1 MRFFLDKMDDD
12 DAPIPFVRNRQSRKS
27 RRFSKGRRVS
37 IESNSSAD
45 SISQPTSTTSSSSL
59 QFSYSVNSQSESLAI
74 KERAF
79 AKMESSVED
88 IRRVRA
94 QQLQLNSQSEPSLLK
109 IQRLSLDEIERTP
122 VRTLRQRFEELN
134 GQDQIIFKTPAYKST
149 NKAISGWRKET
160 NPSIDEAATEDE
172 LDGFSDNDGNKSD
185 TSTDLPPPIPNSSP
199 PRSTPPLPMEQST
212 LQVESTYLEAYND
225 LVDPNLLKE
234 TNAEKLDNLLVV
246 SSNIQ
251 CEIKKVAPADF
262 PRNYRSEQRRKTEII
277 GQTEQSISNKHNSF
291 HYGSPIDG
299 ENEEAILR
307 EKCDKT
313 IQPILD
319 ELIKT
324 EESYVQNLFMGISN
338 YGNIFS
344 RKDLPLGLR
353 GKKYVLIGNVEQI
366 AEFHQDEFLPM
377 LRRNKDDLTRLFDEF
392 STFIDEGC
400 FYGYVL
406 FTMNKKRSQK
416 LCELHRD
423 YFKNLQS
430 ELNDKL
436 GVNSFL
442 VQPIQRMARYPLLLQ
457 QFITTLFKHRD
468 FYFKSTIES
477 CCRLEK
483 KMRTLLTMTNESEVI
498 NDIIESN
505 DFNVTYQG
513 KFRKVSEFYVFDH
526 SLKRGYR
533 SKVFIFEKC
542 LIYTEIRDK
551 RLIFRGC
558 YPCERIGI
566 ITNKKTFTLFYQKRK
581 TQECD
586 FSADP
591 AQCEQWL
598 ELITEMISSFAKE
611 ERRKLKEKY
620 SKENDHAHRR
630 PPSLSQ
636 FRNSNR
642 FSSDS
647 GIGNMWS
654 LPKSVDDTK
663 DEEKKSTWYAV

>member
-1 MRFFLDKMDDD
+1 MDDD
-12 DAPIPFVRNRQSRKS
+12 DAPIPFIRNRQSRKS
-27 RRFSKGRRVS
+27 RRYSKGRRVS
-37 IESNSSAD
+37 IESNSSVD
-45 SISQPTSTTSSSSL
+45 SLSQPTSTSSSSL

-74 KERAF
+74 KGRALE
-79 AKMESSVED
+79 KMESPRDD
-88 IRRVRA
+88 IQRLRT
-94 QQLQLNSQSEPSLLK
+94 QQLQSNSQSEPSLLNL
-109 IQRLSLDEIERTP
+109 QRLSLDQIQRTP
-122 VRTLRQRFEELN
+122 VRALRQRFEELN
-134 GQDQIIFKTPAYKST
+134 GQEQIIFKTPTYKST
-149 NKAISGWRKET
+149 NKALSGWRQET
-160 NPSIDEAATEDE
+160 NHSIDEAATEDE
-172 LDGFSDNDGNKSD
+172 LDGFSDNDGIKTESIPD
-185 TSTDLPPPIPNSSP
+185 IPPPIPDSSP
-199 PRSTPPLPMEQST
+199 PRSTPPLSREQSIIEVEGT
-212 LQVESTYLEAYND
+212 NIEIINVLNESENVNEHKINEVGQPSDIPVESRNNSNSQSATYNF
-225 LVDPNLLKE
+225 
-234 TNAEKLDNLLVV
+234 
-246 SSNIQ
+246 
-251 CEIKKVAPADF
+251 DF
-262 PRNYRSEQRRKTEII
+262 PRHYRSEPRRKTEII
-277 GQTEQSISNKHNSF
+277 AQSDYTIANKYNSF
-291 HYGSPIDG
+291 RCGSTVDG

-324 EESYVQNLFMGISN
+324 EESYVENLFMGISN

-344 RKDLPLGLR
+344 RKDLPPGLR
-353 GKKYVLIGNVEQI
+353 GKKYVLIGNIEQI
-366 AEFHQDEFLPM
+366 AEFHRDEFLPM
-377 LRRNKDDLTRLFDEF
+377 LQRNKDDLIRLFDEF
-392 STFIDEGC
+392 STFIDENC

-406 FTMNKKRSQK
+406 FTMNKKRSLK

-436 GVNSFL
+436 GINSFL

-468 FYFKSTIES
+468 FYFKSVIES

-483 KMRTLLTMTNESEVI
+483 KIRTLLTMTNESEVI
-498 NDIIESN
+498 NDIVESN
-505 DFNVTYQG
+505 DFNVAYQG
-513 KFRKVSEFYVFDH
+513 KFRKVSEFVVFDH
-526 SLKRGYR
+526 NLKRGYR

-542 LIYTEIRDK
+542 LIYTEIKDK

-566 ITNKKTFTLFYQKRK
+566 IANKKSFTLFYQKRK

-586 FSADP
+586 FTADP
-591 AQCEQWL
+591 AQCEHWL

-654 LPKSVDDTK
+654 LPKPVDDMK
-663 DEEKKSTWYAV
+663 DEDKKSTWYAV